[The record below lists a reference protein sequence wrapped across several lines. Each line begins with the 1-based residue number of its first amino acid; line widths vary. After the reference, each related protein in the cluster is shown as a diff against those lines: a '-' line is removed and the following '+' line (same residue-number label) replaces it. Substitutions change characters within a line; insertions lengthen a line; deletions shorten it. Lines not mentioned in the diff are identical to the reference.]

1 MIIVYCTLAAFAA
14 LGVLML
20 GASASRLRRRRRFAA
35 VRAGTGG
42 SLCLALAAVAGA
54 ILLNLHT
61 YQRLS
66 YEQAVAELRFVAVGE
81 QHFQAALTTPDARL
95 HLADLHGDQWQLDAR
110 VLKWEPLA
118 NLFGFDAL
126 FRLERLSGRYRDI
139 DDQNSRP
146 PGAVALSDGE
156 PGVNTFSLARRMPR
170 WAGLVDAEYGSATYL
185 PMADGAAYAISLS
198 QSGLVARPANE
209 AARAAMRRW

>member
-1 MIIVYCTLAAFAA
+1 MTLFYAALAVIAA

-35 VRAGTGG
+35 LRAGTGG
-42 SLCLALAAVAGA
+42 CLCLALAGLAGA

-66 YEQAVAELRFVAVGE
+66 YEQPVAELHFVAVDD
-81 QHFQAALTTPDARL
+81 QHFQAALTTADDTLRL
-95 HLADLHGDQWQLDAR
+95 ANLYGDEWQLDAR
-110 VLKWEPLA
+110 VLKWQPLA

-139 DDQNSRP
+139 DQENSHQLA
-146 PGAVALSDGE
+146 AVALNAGD
-156 PGVNTFSLARRMPR
+156 PGLNAFSLAHRVPR
-170 WAGLVDAEYGSATYL
+170 WAGFVDAEYGSATYL
-185 PMADGAAYAISLS
+185 PMADGAAYAVTLS
-198 QSGLVARPANE
+198 QSGLVARPTND